1 MNRGVS
7 AIVLAAGKSLRMG
20 SCKQLLSLGGSTV
33 ISRCLTTL
41 QSGGIGDIVVVV
53 SEDGREVA
61 AAAQRHDVRVV
72 VNRAED
78 ADMASS
84 VRTGR
89 DAIAPDI
96 GGILVALCDYPLVT
110 PATVALLVRL
120 HGTYPD
126 GIIIPTHEGRRGHP
140 VLIPRTILE
149 ELREGMTLRD
159 VVQHD
164 QNRIYDTPVD
174 DAGILVDMDTPEDY
188 TYLAGILNQAD
199 NVS

>member
-7 AIVLAAGKSLRMG
+7 AIVLAAGRSRRMG
-20 SCKQLLSLGGSTV
+20 RCKQLLSLGGATV

-41 QSGGIGDIVVVV
+41 QCGGIGDIVVVV

-89 DAIAPDI
+89 DAIAPDV

-120 HGTYPD
+120 HGTFPD
-126 GIIIPTHEGRRGHP
+126 GIITPTHKGRRGHP
-140 VLIPRTILE
+140 LLVPRTILD

-164 QNRIYDTPVD
+164 QHRIYDAPVD
-174 DAGILVDMDTPEDY
+174 DAGIRIDMDTPEDY
-188 TYLAGILNQAD
+188 TYLAGILNQAE
-199 NVS
+199 N